1 LQSTNSGNS
10 SNPSNSFG
18 SDGRGAAMKKSKIKY
33 LEERSVEACIVY
45 LQSLIH
51 GLKMGSVGVKQAD
64 QEIHLRPAGV
74 VDFGLRVEQEER
86 SESIKLQLSWR
97 RDARAE
103 AATGA
108 GAHVHEVHEPD
119 EDLPTLTRMPSFSDE
134 REVAPPSMRTLD
146 RRAVAEY
153 QRLYAAARSLD
164 DQGHWHLDKE
174 RLMQS
179 LAEAGVDPLTQQ
191 ELYSLALQAD
201 TDDRAIM
208 FSEQVIDALKQVTR
222 QQITEGQAL
231 TSHV

>member
-1 LQSTNSGNS
+1 
-10 SNPSNSFG
+10 
-18 SDGRGAAMKKSKIKY
+18 MKKQKIKY
-33 LEERSVEACIVY
+33 LEERSVDACIMY
-45 LQSLIH
+45 LQSLIQ
-51 GLKMGSVGVKQAD
+51 GLKTGSVGVKQAD

-86 SESIKLQLSWR
+86 SESIKLQLTWR
-97 RDARAE
+97 RDASAE
-103 AATGA
+103 AARGA
-108 GAHVHEVHEPD
+108 GAPLPQVPEPD
-119 EDLPTLTRMPSFSDE
+119 DELPTQTRMPAFSSERAFAAE
-134 REVAPPSMRTLD
+134 REASPPSLRTLD

-153 QRLYAAARSLD
+153 QRLYSAARSLD

-201 TDDRAIM
+201 TDDGRAIM
-208 FSEQVIDALKQVTR
+208 FSEQVIDALKHATPQEV
-222 QQITEGQAL
+222 TEGQPM

>member
-1 LQSTNSGNS
+1 
-10 SNPSNSFG
+10 
-18 SDGRGAAMKKSKIKY
+18 MKKRKIKY

-45 LQSLIH
+45 LESLIH
-51 GLKMGSVGVKQAD
+51 GLKTGSVGVKQAD

-74 VDFGLRVEQEER
+74 LDFGLRVEQEER

-97 RDARAE
+97 RGAREEAARDAQARAAE
-103 AATGA
+103 TR
-108 GAHVHEVHEPD
+108 EPD
-119 EDLPTLTRMPSFSDE
+119 DELPTLTRMPSFGDE
-134 REVAPPSMRTLD
+134 RDASPPSMRTLD

-153 QRLYAAARSLD
+153 QRLYSAARSLD

-201 TDDRAIM
+201 TDGRTIM
-208 FSEQVIDALKQVTR
+208 FSEQVIDALKQVTQR
-222 QQITEGQAL
+222 QAQAA
-231 TSHV
+231 SHA

>member
-1 LQSTNSGNS
+1 
-10 SNPSNSFG
+10 
-18 SDGRGAAMKKSKIKY
+18 MKKSKIKY

-97 RDARAE
+97 RDARADAPRGVE
-103 AATGA
+103 AA
-108 GAHVHEVHEPD
+108 AHEADEPD
-119 EDLPTLTRMPSFSDE
+119 APEPDAPESDDELPTLTRMPSFPEE
-134 REVAPPSMRTLD
+134 REISEEREASPPSMRTLD

-153 QRLYAAARSLD
+153 QRLYSAARSLD
-164 DQGHWHLDKE
+164 DQGQWHLDKE

-201 TDDRAIM
+201 TDGRAIM

-222 QQITEGQAL
+222 QQMTRQQLPERQAL
-231 TSHV
+231 TSHS

>member
-1 LQSTNSGNS
+1 
-10 SNPSNSFG
+10 
-18 SDGRGAAMKKSKIKY
+18 MKKRKIKY

-51 GLKMGSVGVKQAD
+51 GLRTGSVGVRQAD
-64 QEIHLRPAGV
+64 QEIHLRPGGV
-74 VDFGLRVEQEER
+74 IDFGLRVDQEER

-97 RDARAE
+97 RDAHAE
-103 AATGA
+103 
-108 GAHVHEVHEPD
+108 VPD
-119 EDLPTLTRMPSFSDE
+119 ERAPLESAALESDVSVDDEELPTLTRVPSFHESLPDVFPEE
-134 REVAPPSMRTLD
+134 REPSPPSMRTLD

-153 QRLYAAARSLD
+153 QRLYSAARSLD

-179 LAEAGVDPLTQQ
+179 LAEAGVDALTQQ

-201 TDDRAIM
+201 SDGRAM

-222 QQITEGQAL
+222 NGMKEGTQSAEGNAL
-231 TSHV
+231 ASHA

>member
-1 LQSTNSGNS
+1 VV
-10 SNPSNSFG
+10 
-18 SDGRGAAMKKSKIKY
+18 AEMKKQKIKY

-45 LQSLIH
+45 LQSLIQ

-103 AATGA
+103 APRGA
-108 GAHVHEVHEPD
+108 EARVHDVLEPD
-119 EDLPTLTRMPSFSDE
+119 DDLPTLTRMPSFSEERALPEE
-134 REVAPPSMRTLD
+134 REASPPSLRTLD

-153 QRLYAAARSLD
+153 QRLYSAARSLD

-201 TDDRAIM
+201 ADDGRAIM

-222 QQITEGQAL
+222 QQTTEGQAL
-231 TSHV
+231 SHA

>member
-1 LQSTNSGNS
+1 
-10 SNPSNSFG
+10 
-18 SDGRGAAMKKSKIKY
+18 MKKRKIKY

-51 GLKMGSVGVKQAD
+51 GLKSGRVGVKQAD

-74 VDFGLRVEQEER
+74 IDFGLRVDQEER

-103 AATGA
+103 APRGPAA
-108 GAHVHEVHEPD
+108 RCPEEHEPD
-119 EDLPTLTRMPSFSDE
+119 DELPTLTRAPSFAEE
-134 REVAPPSMRTLD
+134 REAAPPSMRTLD

-153 QRLYAAARSLD
+153 QRLYSAARSLD

-201 TDDRAIM
+201 VDGGTIM
-208 FSEQVIDALKQVTR
+208 FSEQVIDALKQVTQR
-222 QQITEGQAL
+222 QAL
-231 TSHV
+231 APHA

>member
-1 LQSTNSGNS
+1 
-10 SNPSNSFG
+10 
-18 SDGRGAAMKKSKIKY
+18 MKKQKIKY

-51 GLKMGSVGVKQAD
+51 GLKTGSVGVRQAD

-86 SESIKLQLSWR
+86 SESIRLQLSWR

-103 AATGA
+103 APLGA
-108 GAHVHEVHEPD
+108 EGRVPEVPEPD
-119 EDLPTLTRMPSFSDE
+119 DDLPTLTRMPSFSEEGELHEE
-134 REVAPPSMRTLD
+134 REASPPSLRTLD

-153 QRLYAAARSLD
+153 QRLYSAARSLD
-164 DQGHWHLDKE
+164 DQGHWHLDKD

-201 TDDRAIM
+201 TDDGRAIM

-222 QQITEGQAL
+222 QQMTEGQAL
-231 TSHV
+231 SHA